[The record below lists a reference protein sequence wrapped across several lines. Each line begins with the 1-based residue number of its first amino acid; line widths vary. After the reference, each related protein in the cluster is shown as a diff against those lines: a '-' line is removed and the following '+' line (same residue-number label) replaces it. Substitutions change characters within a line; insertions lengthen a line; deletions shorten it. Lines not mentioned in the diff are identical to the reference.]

1 MWFNLKYVD
10 ISINIAYIGTL
21 NSPEMVFE
29 VALEIILQTS
39 LSVSPE
45 QKLLKILKIQA
56 TFDFFYFD

>member
-1 MWFNLKYVD
+1 
-10 ISINIAYIGTL
+10 
-21 NSPEMVFE
+21 MVFE